1 MHNRKAG
8 DALAWP
14 CCSRPAAKYVEPD
27 RFGKKQSTGPGSPKK
42 SNTIARNASRG
53 HFLSE
58 SFVPSKWYDC
68 PSSLRKSLCE
78 KQQLVP
84 LWFLQYPCKG
94 NMTARPSALKR
105 RTFGKIRQ
113 ASQPPPPVD
122 HHNVYVVLLAPPGGK
137 NRKVLPANP
146 PRNSKKP
153 GCLCRPAGPNPQRA
167 FPHHKQG

>member
-113 ASQPPPPVD
+113 ASQPPRHSVAARALRPPEP
-122 HHNVYVVLLAPPGGK
+122 NAIRSRRANGEGF
-137 NRKVLPANP
+137 NRRFAASRLHCHRRPLT
-146 PRNSKKP
+146 
-153 GCLCRPAGPNPQRA
+153 CLIHRILGDR
-167 FPHHKQG
+167 KR